1 MKHTKLRLAVLA
13 ALAAHTSVYA
23 ADLSAIVI
31 SASPI
36 HPHQAFEVPTQ
47 VDSLTAPEKLTQDNA
62 SLGAMLES
70 IPGIN
75 NQSTGAAIGKPVIR
89 GLTGD
94 RTKVLSNGA
103 ALDYQAYG
111 ERHAP
116 TLDPYLY
123 DQVEV
128 IRGAQGVLY
137 GGEAI
142 GGVVSLTSP
151 NIPYAAPGQT
161 NQQGELATELQ
172 SNNQAWMA
180 GVKAGIASEKLG
192 LTFGLVK
199 REGDNFRSPN
209 TSDAGEPIPGD
220 AASSKPLVTGETPFT
235 NYENQ
240 AAQVAMG
247 YQADWGKVEAR
258 YSQWQ
263 GKQNFLLV
271 HEELAG
277 FVLEGSGQKMQHDEL
292 QLTAEVALNQA
303 WLLKPSW
310 TRTYNTREE
319 SHDEPFE
326 TMAQDKGTEHYLD
339 LRVQRDDV
347 KLALMH
353 PKFGPFEGEIG
364 VELMDKT
371 QTLKSGHLAPSA
383 KETRQAVYLFEEAD
397 YERWLVQWGARYDLH
412 KIKAGLGAEN
422 EHFWNPAE
430 MGIYDATNNERE
442 FGVLTGAL
450 GASYRLNDQWT
461 LAANFGQGFRAP
473 SVFELFAGGTH
484 SGVDAFQRGNPD
496 LKAETSLSADM
507 SIRWQT
513 EQSAMNITLYQNSI
527 DNYIYLERTGR
538 LVDEEGQTGNP
549 ESVLDEMQAEQTNGV
564 IQGLEWQLSH
574 SFNQAWSLDTALEV
588 ITGRDTA
595 NNRDLPLI
603 PANNVKLNLHYALAP
618 MANLHNQRLHNQRLS
633 LGLKAVAERKS
644 AGDYEAFS
652 QYDDMPFGTASTQ
665 AYQLWSLAYHGEM
678 QIDKRQLDLALQI
691 DNLFDTAYR
700 DFLDTY
706 KGYAQGMGR
715 NVKLTA
721 HLAF

>member
-1 MKHTKLRLAVLA
+1 MKHATLRLAVLT
-13 ALAAHTSVYA
+13 ALAAQTSVYA

-36 HPHQAFEVPTQ
+36 HPHEAFEVPTQ
-47 VDSLTAPEKLTQDNA
+47 VDSLTATEKMTQDDA
-62 SLGAMLES
+62 SLGAMLET

-94 RTKVLSNGA
+94 RTKIISNGA

-137 GGEAI
+137 GGEAM

-151 NIPYAAPGQT
+151 LIPYAAPSQT

-180 GVKAGIASEKLG
+180 GAKARIASEKLG
-192 LTFGLVK
+192 MTFGVVK
-199 REGDNFRSPN
+199 RVGDNFHSAK
-209 TSDAGEPIPGD
+209 TSDAGQPVSGD
-220 AASSKPLVTGETPFT
+220 AANSKPLVIGETPFT

-240 AAQVAMG
+240 AMNLGLG
-247 YQADWGKVEAR
+247 YQDDWGIVEAR

-271 HEELAG
+271 HEELG
-277 FVLEGSGQKMQHDEL
+277 SYVLEGSGQKMQHDEL
-292 QLTAEVALNQA
+292 QLKAEIDLNQT
-303 WLLKPSW
+303 WLFKPSW
-310 TRTYNTREE
+310 TRSYNTREE

-326 TMAQDKGTEHYLD
+326 SMAQDKGTEHYLD
-339 LRVQRDDV
+339 LRVMRDDV
-347 KLALMH
+347 KLGLIH
-353 PKFGPFEGEIG
+353 PNIGAFEGEIG
-364 VELMDKT
+364 IELMEKT

-383 KETRQAVYLFEEAD
+383 QESRQALYLFEEAD
-397 YERWLVQWGARYDLH
+397 YDRWLVQWGGRYELH

-430 MGIYDATNNERE
+430 MGIYDASNNERD
-442 FGVLTGAL
+442 FAVLTGAL
-450 GASYRLNDQWT
+450 GASYRLNDKWT
-461 LAANFGQGFRAP
+461 LAANIGQGFRAP

-496 LKAETSLSADM
+496 LKAETSLNTDLSL
-507 SIRWQT
+507 RRQT
-513 EQSAMNITLYQNSI
+513 EQSSMNITVYQNSI
-527 DNYIYLERTGR
+527 TNYIYLERTGR
-538 LVDEEGQTGNP
+538 LVNEQGQTGLP
-549 ESVLDEMQAEQTNGV
+549 ESVLVEMQAEQTHGQL
-564 IQGLEWQLSH
+564 QGLEWQLLH
-574 SFNQAWSLDTALEV
+574 QFNQAWSIDSGLEL
-588 ITGRDTA
+588 ISGRDTS
-595 NNRDLPLI
+595 NKRDLPLI
-603 PANNVKLNLHYALAP
+603 PANNLKVNLHYALAP
-618 MANLHNQRLHNQRLS
+618 VSQLQNHGLS
-633 LGLKAVAERKS
+633 LGVKVVADRKS

-652 QYDDMPFGTASTQ
+652 QYDDLPFGTASTE
-665 AYQLWSLAYHGEM
+665 AYQLWNLVYRAQI
-678 QIDKRQLDLALQI
+678 QIDKRELDLALKI
-691 DNLFDTAYR
+691 ENLFDTAYR

-721 HLAF
+721 QLVF